1 LAQIFT
7 GAWQRKVAHTIHPLR
22 RFRRSQKIQKKSG
35 RKRKNSFTC
44 FEGFLKKFQNFPRPQ
59 YTFVSGD
66 FSCASIF
73 GDLSSVVKNL
83 AKDQLVC
90 WYPFGSARFLFL
102 LVLKKTALF
111 TELPFC

>member
-1 LAQIFT
+1 VTFHKTGITFRSVLRFGSNFYRSLATKSCTYDSPTLSVSPF
-7 GAWQRKVAHTIHPLR
+7 
-22 RFRRSQKIQKKSG
+22 SKKF
-35 RKRKNSFTC
+35 KKNQEEKEKNSFTR

-90 WYPFGSARFLFL
+90 WYPFGSARF
-102 LVLKKTALF
+102 
-111 TELPFC
+111 